1 MYNKIVK
8 KCKIKNVQSCICT
21 NGVEGDIYAQILL
34 VKTVLIGNKP
44 FLSSE
49 TIKCNLLFNILLI
62 YVHRPTN
69 MQ

>member
-8 KCKIKNVQSCICT
+8 KKSKFKIYVQSCICT

-49 TIKCNLLFNILLI
+49 IIKCNLLFNIRILI
-62 YVHRPTN
+62 ST
-69 MQ
+69 